1 MGSANR
7 FGVKAGKGIRD
18 RVNKIEKNMRT
29 RHKCPRCQR
38 RSVKR
43 VSTGIWECKKCG
55 LKFAGG
61 AYLPE
66 TDSGKLVKRTI
77 KRVSESV

>member
-18 RVNKIEKNMRT
+18 RINDIEKNMRK
-29 RHKCPRCQR
+29 RHKCPRCHTR
-38 RSVKR
+38 NVRR

-55 LKFAGG
+55 FKFAGG

-66 TDSGKLVKRTI
+66 TDSGKIVKRTI
-77 KRVSESV
+77 KRVTESV